1 MKKQI
6 LIIVAIAAVV
16 FIAATAFT
24 PSPKQG
30 GWKNLK
36 VLPQDISKDSLFAI
50 MDYYK
55 GSLGV
60 KCGFC
65 HAPDPATGKMNFA
78 SDEKPEKETT
88 RYMMKMTIDINKN
101 FFNFNNSTM
110 PDTIR
115 AVTCYTCHHGEPHP
129 EAKLKFEDD
138 HKMPPP
144 PPGGMPPAGGAMPN
158 DSIHKNMSP
167 KKS

>member
-6 LIIVAIAAVV
+6 FILAVIAVII
-16 FIAATAFT
+16 FTGATAFS

-36 VLPQDISKDSLFAI
+36 VLPQDISRDSLFAI

-55 GSLGV
+55 GALGV

-65 HAPDPATGKMNFA
+65 HAPDPATGKLNFA
-78 SDEKPEKETT
+78 SDEKPEKETA
-88 RYMMKMTIDINKN
+88 RYMMKMTADINKN
-101 FFNFNNSTM
+101 FFNFNNSAN

-115 AVTCYTCHHGEPHP
+115 VVNCYTCHHGQPHP
-129 EAKLKFEDD
+129 EEKTVFEDD
-138 HKMPPP
+138 HHMP
-144 PPGGMPPAGGAMPN
+144 PPGGMPPGAPMPN
-158 DSIHKNMSP
+158 DSMHKNMPP
-167 KKS
+167 KKM

>member
-6 LIIVAIAAVV
+6 FILAAMAAVIL
-16 FIAATAFT
+16 IATTSFT

-36 VLPQDISKDSLFAI
+36 VLPQDISKDSLFAL

-55 GSLGV
+55 GALGV
-60 KCGFC
+60 KCSFC

-88 RYMMKMTIDINKN
+88 RYMMKMTADINKN
-101 FFNFNNSTM
+101 FFNFNNSAM

-115 AVTCYTCHHGEPHP
+115 VVNCYTCHHGEPHP
-129 EAKLKFEDD
+129 EEKTVFESD
-138 HKMPPP
+138 HHMPP
-144 PPGGMPPAGGAMPN
+144 PPGGMPPGAPMPN
-158 DSIHKNMSP
+158 DSIHKNAQP
-167 KKS
+167 KKM